1 MQGISL
7 KKIILNHSM
16 YTEFI
21 IPVIKVNERKCKGET

>member
-1 MQGISL
+1 MNFI

-21 IPVIKVNERKCKGET
+21 IIKVNERKCKGET

>member
-21 IPVIKVNERKCKGET
+21 IIKVNERKCKGET